1 MERSKKIQKHRKRRT
16 LKRVRHASKNPFKI
30 IKGGNS
36 NPRIFNFYCD
46 TRTGDN
52 ILNLK
57 FFYNISHILK
67 EKNIKINY
75 YYESRHI
82 TSLDELERYVNK
94 DVVHLDNI
102 AKKPNDSIQLWMGN
116 DINSIHYS
124 AFDKYYDAFYKN
136 ILNVLGLN
144 NIDTSLFQK
153 EDYLLDIYNK
163 LDPKFKNVD
172 ILIVNAEPQS
182 GQFIYDKNAMDTLCK
197 NLALKYKVVTTTKV
211 NDSTIPCTIED
222 GLKIQDIGAISTHAN
237 YVIAVFSGPITSMFN
252 THTKNH
258 VKKWFILDK
267 TPFSLGVNTVHIHSI
282 AELNKLDLSSYKYT

>member
-1 MERSKKIQKHRKRRT
+1 MRRSKKIDKHIKKRR
-16 LKRVRHASKNPFKI
+16 LKRNRHTSKAPFKN

-46 TRTGDN
+46 TRNGDN

-57 FFYNISHILK
+57 FFYNISPILK
-67 EKNIKINY
+67 EKNIQINY
-75 YYESRHI
+75 YYESMYVPNV
-82 TSLDELERYVNK
+82 DELERYVNK
-94 DVVHLDNI
+94 DVMHLDI
-102 AKKPNDSIQLWMGN
+102 LAKKPNDSIQLWMGN

-136 ILNVLGLN
+136 IVNILGLD

-182 GQFIYDKNAMDTLCK
+182 GQFDYDKNVLDTLCK

-211 NDSTIPCTIED
+211 NDSNIPCTLEH

-267 TPFSLGVNTVHIHSI
+267 TDFSLGVNTVHINNI
-282 AELNKLDLSSYKYT
+282 TELNKLDLSSYKYT